1 MKLECYIDVYILW
14 KNNSMAIPE
23 AGASPRFGVF
33 DCDLVVLLDGVLEG
47 AGLDMALLW
56 CLLEAST
63 KVKEKDRN
71 YSESWR
77 IYINFKSP

>member
-1 MKLECYIDVYILW
+1 MP
-14 KNNSMAIPE
+14 IPE

-56 CLLEAST
+56 CLLISKHKGYRKISKLFE
-63 KVKEKDRN
+63 ELEDL
-71 YSESWR
+71 
-77 IYINFKSP
+77 NFKSP